1 MPKKSDRHI
10 MEWSENL
17 KMTEENDMEKKE
29 LLNNGRIQLFSS
41 VIGLANGFRLYL
53 DNRVDKIGINILYIR
68 LGVIIALMVLCIVA
82 FIYFFTMKMWKYKQK
97 TLTIL
102 LLIVSAGLVL
112 LESSSLVDCCAD
124 LAGGTKSVVTNDYP
138 VVWDK
143 IYLSSIDEDYAY
155 VSDDIA
161 KYLNE
166 NKILAVT
173 TNFDIERESY
183 VEVTYYPNTHILIS
197 AEVVR

>member
-1 MPKKSDRHI
+1 
-10 MEWSENL
+10 
-17 KMTEENDMEKKE
+17 MTEENDMEKKE

-41 VIGLANGFRLYL
+41 VICLVNGFRLYL